1 MSIYFCLHFDEIR
14 ALKADAAE
22 ADAIRKQVAEL
33 TEALDREKEA
43 ASHAAGRAE
52 EKLANELEKAQTRQ
66 EAAVLRAEKAGQD
79 MLVKVREECLEAVSW
94 AQAQAQAAIESAQ
107 AQATRY
113 QKMYEELLAAS
124 EKPTRRT
131 RRKASEETSET
142 EKK

>member
-1 MSIYFCLHFDEIR
+1 MR
-14 ALKADAAE
+14 AEHDPAD
-22 ADAIRKQVAEL
+22 DGQGSKNPCPSIRKQVAEL

-79 MLVKVREECLEAVSW
+79 MLVKVREECQEAVSR

-113 QKMYEELLAAS
+113 QKMYEELLTAA
-124 EKPTRRT
+124 EKPTRKP
-131 RRKASEETSET
+131 RRKASEDEGTT

>member
-79 MLVKVREECLEAVSW
+79 MLVKVGK
-94 AQAQAQAAIESAQ
+94 SAKRPS
-107 AQATRY
+107 AG
-113 QKMYEELLAAS
+113 
-124 EKPTRRT
+124 RR
-131 RRKASEETSET
+131 RRLRLP
-142 EKK
+142 